1 VNYLEVLLRR
11 SLATKTKLCLV
22 SNGEMQMTEVAAT
35 APAVETVPVT
45 EPSSTIVR
53 PKFKDNSKRIQL
65 TLTTRQIEWLVVRA
79 LQAYA
84 DQTSA
89 IAGTNS
95 SLAKLELYGN
105 VIPDDLRAAIAAN
118 ANEEMKRREEAIGLA
133 GYLSNLVVAE

>member
-1 VNYLEVLLRR
+1 
-11 SLATKTKLCLV
+11 
-22 SNGEMQMTEVAAT
+22 MTEVAAT